1 VVGSITSLGVGS
13 NLDLQNILDQLRE
26 IESVPLES
34 LKQQQTT
41 VEARLAEFDAVQA
54 SFLTVKSHALN
65 LSLSSNF
72 LTKGITVANPDVLTA
87 TVATGTGNRTD
98 TIEVTRLAAYS
109 SFQSDGFADGSAA
122 VNTSGADQTFDYK
135 LGATGETISLTV
147 TDGTTLQQ
155 LAGLINDAANNPG
168 VTATII
174 NDGAQSNATRLVL
187 QADNSGE
194 NNRITLVTPLPG
206 ISFTEIQDPG
216 TSLNAELKAN
226 DITYE
231 RQSNTGISDIIQG
244 ITLNLH
250 QTGTTTIKVDNDT
263 SAVQTDLVALID
275 SMNGA
280 FQDIAAKSAYNQET
294 GEFGPLGSSTSLKS
308 LRGEL
313 LNLLSTRVTTGG
325 TITSLFDLGFAIN
338 RDGTISLDEAK
349 LSAALAANL
358 EDVTKLF
365 VGDPESGI
373 TGLADLLNNKL
384 RDVTKPTGF
393 IDAEK
398 QVSEG
403 ELHRLRNNIEATT
416 TRLDQ
421 RFEILARQFAA
432 LDSFAS
438 QMQSQADFLQDMVA
452 SFKQDS

>member
-1 VVGSITSLGVGS
+1 
-13 NLDLQNILDQLRE
+13 
-26 IESVPLES
+26 
-34 LKQQQTT
+34 
-41 VEARLAEFDAVQA
+41 
-54 SFLTVKSHALN
+54 
-65 LSLSSNF
+65 
-72 LTKGITVANPDVLTA
+72 
-87 TVATGTGNRTD
+87 
-98 TIEVTRLAAYS
+98 
-109 SFQSDGFADGSAA
+109 
-122 VNTSGADQTFDYK
+122 
-135 LGATGETISLTV
+135 
-147 TDGTTLQQ
+147 
-155 LAGLINDAANNPG
+155 
-168 VTATII
+168 
-174 NDGAQSNATRLVL
+174 
-187 QADNSGE
+187 
-194 NNRITLVTPLPG
+194 
-206 ISFTEIQDPG
+206 
-216 TSLNAELKAN
+216 
-226 DITYE
+226 
-231 RQSNTGISDIIQG
+231 
-244 ITLNLH
+244 
-250 QTGTTTIKVDNDT
+250 
-263 SAVQTDLVALID
+263 VQTDLVALID